1 MALFIKI
8 FVIDTSQP
16 PKGEAFPVKLEVLLP
31 LCGWPLF
38 LVINIS
44 VIDRGQTQKGA
55 AFPVQLEMLLPLWL
69 DVCLW
74 IFYTYIYP

>member
-31 LCGWPLF
+31 LCGWPP
-38 LVINIS
+38 
-44 VIDRGQTQKGA
+44 QKGA
-55 AFPVQLEMLLPLWL
+55 ALPVELDMLLPLWVSSVRFL
-69 DVCLW
+69 QQKLHFSYV
-74 IFYTYIYP
+74 TEH